1 MVKFNSKHMIDILFS
16 SKIMGCPVV
25 SVYCT
30 QWCYQEVYCS
40 KYRKKKNKESV
51 CIEELVLEM
60 NSHANAAY
68 LSFKVRLKISHIIL
82 DEF

>member
-1 MVKFNSKHMIDILFS
+1 MVKFNSKHIDILFS

-40 KYRKKKNKESV
+40 KYRKKKKQEKCLHRRIGTRNGFS
-51 CIEELVLEM
+51 
-60 NSHANAAY
+60 
-68 LSFKVRLKISHIIL
+68 R
-82 DEF
+82 